1 VHDDAALRDF
11 PIRPRGHREAIAD
24 ALRREDREIAATR
37 WSDALSSS
45 GAVRPE
51 HAARFGRRLIDS
63 RTTCVPVPPATA
75 FAPIRTLGGTRGWLY
90 GQWLWRLRGWLD
102 LLVGGVGMR
111 RGRRDPELARVGDT
125 IDCWRV
131 EAFVQD
137 RLLRLSAEMRLPG
150 RAWLEFEVE
159 GDARGSTIR
168 QTALFDPIGLG
179 GLAYWY
185 AIYPLHQLV
194 FAGMLRA
201 LATAAVERHEGRP
214 GGIPHLPP
222 YAAGT
227 G

>member
-1 VHDDAALRDF
+1 
-11 PIRPRGHREAIAD
+11 
-24 ALRREDREIAATR
+24 
-37 WSDALSSS
+37 
-45 GAVRPE
+45 
-51 HAARFGRRLIDS
+51 
-63 RTTCVPVPPATA
+63 VPPAAA
-75 FAPIRTLGGTRGWLY
+75 FAPIRGIGGTRGWLY

-131 EAFVQD
+131 EAFVPD

-159 GDARGSTIR
+159 GDEHGSTIR

-185 AIYPLHQLV
+185 LVYPLHQLV

-201 LATAAVERHEGRP
+201 IVAR
-214 GGIPHLPP
+214 
-222 YAAGT
+222 AAGAT
-227 G
+227 SAPPALPQPSVAEG